1 MGSEMLLYA
10 QHDRA
15 TPTSSPVFL
24 DYTSLLYIFEPY
36 RTLHVLITMVGLRT
50 TGQNERYVSGIFAN
64 R

>member
-24 DYTSLLYIFEPY
+24 DYTSLLYTFEHCMY
-36 RTLHVLITMVGLRT
+36 LL
-50 TGQNERYVSGIFAN
+50 
-64 R
+64 